1 MAFGATYRTLII
13 SGASLMLVGCLQQ
26 GTPLVTERSPNAAP
40 KPAQAPVVRETP
52 SRPPATRVPV
62 QERTSGT
69 VATNRSAAAPQT
81 KPRTRPSR
89 ANDYVVQRGD
99 TLYSIAWRYNLDPK
113 GLAYANRVPAP
124 YTIFPGQRLKLS
136 VVAPP
141 PATRPSPAASAPSIA
156 QPSPRSVPNPQTTE
170 LGRWSWPM
178 NRNPTSGYSKS
189 RKGVDFELPLGA
201 KGEVRASN
209 AGKVVY
215 AGNGIGGY
223 EQLIIIK
230 HSDTLLS
237 AYSFNGATRIAEQ
250 VSVKVGQKIADILPV
265 GRTIPKL
272 HFEIRKDGEPVNPQ
286 NYIKGA

>member
-1 MAFGATYRTLII
+1 MATGATYRTLII

-26 GTPLVTERSPNAAP
+26 GTPLVTERSPNTAP
-40 KPAQAPVVRETP
+40 KPKQAPVVRETP

-62 QERTSGT
+62 QERASGT
-69 VATNRSAAAPQT
+69 VATNRSAAAPQI

-89 ANDYVVQRGD
+89 GNDYVVQRGD

-124 YTIFPGQRLKLS
+124 YTIFPGQRLKLR

-141 PATRPSPAASAPSIA
+141 PAKRPPAASMPSAP
-156 QPSPRSVPNPQTTE
+156 QPSPRSVPNSQTTE

-178 NRNPTSGYSKS
+178 NGKPTTSYSKS
-189 RKGVDFELPLGA
+189 RKGVDFELPQGA

-286 NYIKGA
+286 SYIKGA